1 MIHDIVLRWVV
12 TGLSALSAAAWGFAI
27 VSRHRVWT
35 QVVRWGLHFVM
46 AIAMAVMVWPWGAQ
60 LSATGPAVFFV
71 LAAVWFVISALV
83 PAEVPGETVPL
94 RTVYAYHALM
104 MLAMAWMY
112 TFIHG
117 LLSPGHSSMHHHM
130 DMDMAGKEVQTSAGS
145 PAWITAINWFWFV
158 GFVVAAVFWTS
169 GFAIKRT
176 DGSTY
181 GRWRSL
187 DTPAQATMAAAMS
200 IMFGATLFQA

>member
-27 VSRHRVWT
+27 VRRHRVWT
-35 QVVRWGLHFVM
+35 QVVRCGLHFVM
-46 AIAMAVMVWPWGAQ
+46 AIAMAVMVWPLGAQ
-60 LSATGPAVFFV
+60 LPATGPAVFFV
-71 LAAVWFVISALV
+71 LAAVWFVISAF
-83 PAEVPGETVPL
+83 VPGETVPL

-117 LLSPGHSSMHHHM
+117 FLSPGHSSMHHHM

-181 GRWRSL
+181 GWWRSL